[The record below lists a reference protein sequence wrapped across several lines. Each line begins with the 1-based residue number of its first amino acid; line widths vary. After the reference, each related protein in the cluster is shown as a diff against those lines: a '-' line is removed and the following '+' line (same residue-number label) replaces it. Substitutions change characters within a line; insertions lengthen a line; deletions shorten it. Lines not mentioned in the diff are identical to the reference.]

1 MVSLLIALK
10 NATVHWWRVWEGML
24 DYGCWYSLSQ
34 KKQFFE
40 NISLSAHSVTREI
53 ENTSS
58 EVKEK
63 LKSGMG
69 NFE

>member
-1 MVSLLIALK
+1 MQPFTDGEFEKECLI
-10 NATVHWWRVWEGML
+10 TVVGTV
-24 DYGCWYSLSQ
+24 CPK

-58 EVKEK
+58 DVKEK